1 MTQPQPWW
9 TAGPSVSPPPAAPPA
24 YREPVT
30 APRPVVPPR
39 PPVTPPPAAPV
50 TPPPPRAAPPAGAVI
65 DYGSFHADSA
75 VIRYGDVAIPV
86 NAVTGWASKLTRRT
100 TRVNGVTTGRSTQ
113 LLFRV
118 TGPGNSRIDLQPRA
132 GGTSRKSSSGHA
144 NMEQLNRNLVDYG
157 ANVIAP
163 GLVQRLCQQVAAG
176 GQLIVGPVTAS
187 QAGLVKQGAF
197 GSRTISWPDYFGA
210 STVNGRVLLYRRKQP
225 GGQKNGWPWGK
236 IDLSVTNSIVLPSVL
251 QALYR
256 YFTAK

>member
-30 APRPVVPPR
+30 V
-39 PPVTPPPAAPV
+39 
-50 TPPPPRAAPPAGAVI
+50 
-65 DYGSFHADSA
+65 
-75 VIRYGDVAIPV
+75 
-86 NAVTGWASKLTRRT
+86 
-100 TRVNGVTTGRSTQ
+100 
-113 LLFRV
+113 
-118 TGPGNSRIDLQPRA
+118 
-132 GGTSRKSSSGHA
+132 
-144 NMEQLNRNLVDYG
+144 
-157 ANVIAP
+157 
-163 GLVQRLCQQVAAG
+163 
-176 GQLIVGPVTAS
+176 S
-187 QAGLVKQGAF
+187 QAGLVRQGAF
-197 GSRTISWPDYFGA
+197 GSKTISWPDYFGA